1 MKKIVINKNQCLC
14 CGSCVGLDNEHFDFV
29 DDRFPEVIS
38 NENLES
44 NDLNNAI
51 CACPTE
57 AISIVEVEENAEVAA
72 EETTEE
78 AAAEEE
84 VTEDSKKTCCEDSL
98 DNGVCECEAECN
110 CGDNC
115 NCGNNCCCHNN

>member
-57 AISIVEVEENAEVAA
+57 AISIVEVEENAIK
-72 EETTEE
+72 
-78 AAAEEE
+78 
-84 VTEDSKKTCCEDSL
+84 EDSKKTCCEDSL
-98 DNGVCECEAECN
+98 DNGACECDAECN